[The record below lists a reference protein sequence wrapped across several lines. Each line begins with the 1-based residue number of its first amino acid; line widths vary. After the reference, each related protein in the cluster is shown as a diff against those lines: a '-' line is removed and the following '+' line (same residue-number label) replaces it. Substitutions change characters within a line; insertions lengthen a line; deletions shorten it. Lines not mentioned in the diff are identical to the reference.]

1 MMRGLVTA
9 IRTLTLLKVPGKEAE
24 RFSSSLYWFPIVGL
38 MIGAVQAGLAWAGAR
53 AGWVELAALLALGG
67 GIVLSRGLHADGLA
81 DMADGF
87 FGGRSKESALRI
99 MKDPSVGSFGAMALI
114 VVTLFKWVCL
124 LELVRYGAFGM
135 IAGGVML
142 ARMAQVMLAAR
153 LPYARAEGGT
163 ATAFVEGAGTLH
175 LMVAFVTGVL
185 LLLPLV
191 HFDPMRALLL
201 TLSAIVSASAT
212 GILSWHKIGGV
223 TGDVLGACSELTEA
237 FVWFVAAL
245 SLKITISGPI

>member
-9 IRTLTLLKVPGKEAE
+9 IRTLTLLPVPGKEAE
-24 RFSSSLYWFPIVGL
+24 RFSSSLYWIPIVGL
-38 MIGAVQAGLAWAGAR
+38 MIGAIQAGLAWAGAR

-67 GIVLSRGLHADGLA
+67 GVVLSRGLHADGLA

-87 FGGRSKESALRI
+87 FGGRSKEAALRI
-99 MKDPSVGSFGAMALI
+99 MKDPNVGSFGAIALI